1 MGIIFHRMIL
11 TNHHDHHEYHSA
23 QLSPLNIDHIIQ
35 DQISK
40 IFKNNVFSSLINI
53 FRVIRN
59 TQTIQAK
66 THSESRAMLKFC
78 SSMGIVVFFVVPPPR
93 RREVGRRKPPTRAP
107 PPTIQARKKMTTIGC
122 FKDQRR
128 KTTRKKSGHTFF
140 KTRSVLFGFFFF

>member
-78 SSMGIVVFFVVPPPR
+78 SSMGIVVFFCCSPSKAQR
-93 RREVGRRKPPTRAP
+93 SWEAETTDTGSASDDSG
-107 PPTIQARKKMTTIGC
+107 AKKNDDNWVLQGP
-122 FKDQRR
+122 KEENNE
-128 KTTRKKSGHTFF
+128 KKKWPHIF
-140 KTRSVLFGFFFF
+140 